1 MDNLNVR
8 DYESIAQ
15 LTAALEQII
24 SGDQPLQR
32 ALTALRDN
40 TQPTVLSEK
49 LSDKE
54 RAEALGEPD
63 YRLLTRLGHEFAPEN
78 STLAVQN
85 NKENTLQAVYQQLTE
100 LHRYLLAIQN
110 APVPGKS
117 ALKAVQL
124 RLDQNSSD
132 PIFATRQMAKTLPAP
147 LNRWVGK
154 LADQAWHVVMV
165 EAVHY
170 MEIDWRDNVVKPFNE
185 QLANSY
191 PFNPR
196 SSQDVSLDA
205 FERFFKPDGVLDTFW
220 QQNLKLFIENDLSR
234 DGGDGVIIR
243 EDVIRQLD
251 TAQKIRD
258 IFFSKQNGLGTQF
271 AVETVSLSGNKRRS
285 VLNLDGQLV
294 DYSQGRNYTA
304 HLVWPNNM
312 REGNESKL
320 TLVGTSGGAPRSI
333 SFNGPWAQFRLFG
346 AGQLTSVEEG
356 TFSVRFNV
364 DGGAMVY
371 RIHADTEDNPFSGGL
386 FSQFRLP
393 DTLY

>member
-1 MDNLNVR
+1 
-8 DYESIAQ
+8 
-15 LTAALEQII
+15 
-24 SGDQPLQR
+24 
-32 ALTALRDN
+32 
-40 TQPTVLSEK
+40 
-49 LSDKE
+49 
-54 RAEALGEPD
+54 
-63 YRLLTRLGHEFAPEN
+63 
-78 STLAVQN
+78 
-85 NKENTLQAVYQQLTE
+85 
-100 LHRYLLAIQN
+100 
-110 APVPGKS
+110 
-117 ALKAVQL
+117 
-124 RLDQNSSD
+124 
-132 PIFATRQMAKTLPAP
+132 MAKTLPAP

-170 MEIDWRDNVVKPFNE
+170 MEVDWRDNVVKPFNE
-185 QLANSY
+185 QLAGNY

-196 SSQDVSLDA
+196 APQDASLDA
-205 FERFFKPDGVLDTFW
+205 FERFFKPDGILDTFYRD
-220 QQNLKLFIENDLSR
+220 NLRLFLENDLTFGD
-234 DGGDGVIIR
+234 DGRVLIR
-243 EDVIRQLD
+243 EDIRQQLD

-258 IFFSKQNGLGTQF
+258 IFFSQQNGLGAQF

-320 TLVGTSGGAPRSI
+320 TLIGTSGGAPRSI
-333 SFNGPWAQFRLFG
+333 AFSGPWAQFRLFG
-346 AGQLTSVEEG
+346 AGQLTNVTSD
-356 TFSVRFNV
+356 TFNVRFNV

-371 RIHADTEDNPFSGGL
+371 RVHVDTEDNPFTGGL